1 MTYKPATGALL
12 LTTTLLAT
20 SMPALAQERAYPT
33 KVVRFVTSL
42 ATGSSADAFGRAI
55 TDQLTRRLN
64 QSFIMDPRPGAG
76 GNLAADT
83 VAKATPDGHT
93 LLMSSVAS
101 NAINASYYSALS
113 YDFRKDFAPIIKF
126 GQIANGLF
134 VGPGLPANNLHELT
148 ALLKASPG
156 KYTCA
161 SSGTGGL
168 LHLTCEMY
176 KKAAGLD
183 LLHVPYK
190 GATYSPD
197 LIAGRVTL
205 VFDNIP
211 VYVPLVHAGKIKIL
225 AVTTN
230 TRAQV
235 LPNVPTAMESGLPTM
250 DSRGLFG
257 LLAPAGTPNDIIQLL
272 NREITAVLRDPA
284 MRERLI
290 AQGIEPD
297 TSTPEGLR
305 DLIQSEITKWARV
318 IKDADIKPE

>member
-83 VAKATPDGHT
+83 VAKAAPDGHT

-101 NAINASYYSALS
+101 NAINASYYSSLS